1 MSVINLGDVESW
13 RGANRARRLVRKKCA
28 DAGLSPEQT
37 RKCVMVAV
45 RDVADNAGPLAAA
58 ILATSHLRGFAPGD
72 FGGAA

>member
-1 MSVINLGDVESW
+1 MVVINLGDCESW

-37 RKCVMVAV
+37 RKFVKLAV
-45 RDVADNAGPLAAA
+45 DDIADGAGPMAAA
-58 ILATSHLRGFAPGD
+58 ILATSHLRGFQPGD

>member
-1 MSVINLGDVESW
+1 MYVIHLGNIEDW
-13 RGANRARRLVRKKCA
+13 RGANRARRLVKKKCA
-28 DAGLSPEQT
+28 DAGLSREQT

-45 RDVADNAGPLAAA
+45 RDVADGAGPLAAA